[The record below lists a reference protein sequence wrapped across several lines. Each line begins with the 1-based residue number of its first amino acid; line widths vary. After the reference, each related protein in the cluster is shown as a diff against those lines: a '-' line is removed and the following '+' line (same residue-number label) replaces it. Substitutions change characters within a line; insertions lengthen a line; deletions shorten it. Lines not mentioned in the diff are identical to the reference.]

1 MSYQGVSW
9 GINLQGLYSII
20 IVCIHI
26 LILRA
31 HPVVFGSDL
40 SSGKKKGGLV
50 ALHLLCR
57 NKEKGVLGL
66 LVEKLTS
73 WEVTH

>member
-1 MSYQGVSW
+1 MSYQGVSL
-9 GINLQGLYSII
+9 GINFQGLYSII

-26 LILRA
+26 LILHAQPDVLGR
-31 HPVVFGSDL
+31 DL
-40 SSGKKKGGLV
+40 SSGNKKGLV

-57 NKEKGVLGL
+57 NKEKDILEL

-73 WEVTH
+73 WEVIH